1 MHDTMVRAVSVSF
14 RSLLLLLD
22 SVGLLQSRLDEIIF
36 LTVTNILH
44 QPRVLATLAAV
55 GRAVAAGAE
64 GGPGGGGGWGLLG
77 GCRLSHMSHCYCAA
91 FRACSRGWAGFRA
104 AEAWTPCDI
113 LLRLRQWEPDCVRS
127 PSAGRQLR
135 LRRARFDSHSYQV
148 DGHLR
153 PRVEGAG

>member
-44 QPRVLATLAAV
+44 QPRVATLAAV

-77 GCRLSHMSHCYCAA
+77 GCTDFL
-91 FRACSRGWAGFRA
+91 
-104 AEAWTPCDI
+104 I
-113 LLRLRQWEPDCVRS
+113 
-127 PSAGRQLR
+127 
-135 LRRARFDSHSYQV
+135 
-148 DGHLR
+148 
-153 PRVEGAG
+153 

>member
-77 GCRLSHMSHCYCAA
+77 GCTDFL
-91 FRACSRGWAGFRA
+91 
-104 AEAWTPCDI
+104 I
-113 LLRLRQWEPDCVRS
+113 
-127 PSAGRQLR
+127 
-135 LRRARFDSHSYQV
+135 
-148 DGHLR
+148 
-153 PRVEGAG
+153 